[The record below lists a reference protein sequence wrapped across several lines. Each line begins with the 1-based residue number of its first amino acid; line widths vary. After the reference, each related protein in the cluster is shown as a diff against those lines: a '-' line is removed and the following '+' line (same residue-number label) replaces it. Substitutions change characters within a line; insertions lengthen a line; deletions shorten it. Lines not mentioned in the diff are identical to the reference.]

1 MPVWSLL
8 ASLSLG
14 SGMLIPF
21 LLVIDYLILALEGF
35 VYTRYLDS
43 SVHILLA
50 STIRFHDGVTLTGS
64 CAIIVIDK
72 AKMELIANFTDS
84 LARFSESP
92 RYQEPQISI
101 TENL

>member
-1 MPVWSLL
+1 
-8 ASLSLG
+8 
-14 SGMLIPF
+14 

-72 AKMELIANFTDS
+72 AKMELSQTS
-84 LARFSESP
+84 RTRFP
-92 RYQEPQISI
+92 GFPNHHD
-101 TENL
+101 TKNLKSQ